1 MGMPI
6 ISRSVHLH
14 EKQSLT
20 IIIVN
25 AAAFVGPIIPHLE
38 GLNNFSVGQLQ
49 NSSHLIGAAE
59 CGWRSLDQVSW
70 CQACK
75 NRSTIQCWIRALQFL
90 CYTYTLEWTKLYIIY
105 TGYSTVY
112 LYKLL
117 VSALSLL
124 SMACRKLSQWTM
136 FIFIFL
142 LIYTVDNVH
151 LHFFLLIYIAWQ
163 S

>member
-14 EKQSLT
+14 KKQSLT

-75 NRSTIQCWIRALQFL
+75 NRSTIQCLVRSLQYW
-90 CYTYTLEWTKLYIIY
+90 CCMYIDTGKNETIY
-105 TGYSTVY
+105 YIHWLQHCVFIQIVGQCLVTVKY
-112 LYKLL
+112 G
-117 VSALSLL
+117 LSEVVP
-124 SMACRKLSQWTM
+124 
-136 FIFIFL
+136 
-142 LIYTVDNVH
+142 VDNVDPH
-151 LHFFLLIYIAWQ
+151 FLLIYIAWQ